1 MIDVGLSV
9 FRAKGAMGKYVHRN
23 NHGSPSTGVIVSPF
37 SRETTEELGSYFER
51 GAEER
56 GRRTAEY
63 LSLASVATG
72 HSLVAPCG
80 LGNTEEAGGAGQGG
94 GEETPSPPHT
104 GCNSAGRRKMASL
117 WEGFYYWD
125 V

>member
-1 MIDVGLSV
+1 MS
-9 FRAKGAMGKYVHRN
+9 KYVHRN

-37 SRETTEELGSYFER
+37 SRENTEELGSYFER

-104 GCNSAGRRKMASL
+104 GCEALGGEKWPACGRAFIIGMY
-117 WEGFYYWD
+117 EGA
-125 V
+125 VSEAAHVPM